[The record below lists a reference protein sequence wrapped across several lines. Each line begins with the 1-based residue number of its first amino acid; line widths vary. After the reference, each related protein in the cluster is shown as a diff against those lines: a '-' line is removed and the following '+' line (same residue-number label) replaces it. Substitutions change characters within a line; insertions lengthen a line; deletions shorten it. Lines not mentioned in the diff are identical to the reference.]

1 MSHSQACCVNPLPG
15 SHRQHGRLH
24 TPATGHTDVGK
35 SHACGATV
43 HSQHFIL
50 MTGTF
55 ICACRLPWISYGRED
70 CIRKWVEPFRENR
83 DLFCFA
89 NKNISP
95 VFKLFSSFIRVF
107 EFKSLSESEVLKDYN
122 NSMFVCFYP
131 IQQWQ
136 YKGDRMVGYHNQREL
151 GLTSF
156 LML

>member
-1 MSHSQACCVNPLPG
+1 MCCVNPLPG

-50 MTGTF
+50 MTGAF

-83 DLFCFA
+83 DLFVLQTRTF
-89 NKNISP
+89 P
-95 VFKLFSSFIRVF
+95 LFSNYFPVLF
-107 EFKSLSESEVLKDYN
+107 GCLSSSHCQKVKCRKTITIACLSVSTPS
-122 NSMFVCFYP
+122 NS
-131 IQQWQ
+131 
-136 YKGDRMVGYHNQREL
+136 GNTRE
-151 GLTSF
+151 TEW
-156 LML
+156 